1 MNNKKVRI
9 AMIEADIR
17 QWELAKLL
25 NISESSLTRKLR
37 EELPEKEQDE
47 IVALINDKGA
57 EQLCEDSTE

>member
-1 MNNKKVRI
+1 MNNKKIRI
-9 AMIEADIR
+9 AMIDADIR

-47 IVALINDKGA
+47 IVALIKDKGV

>member
-37 EELPEKEQDE
+37 DELPEKEQDE
-47 IVALINDKGA
+47 IVAIIKNKGV
-57 EQLCEDSTE
+57 T